1 MFKMCTSA
9 KLPFFLVIRAI
20 NLSPGRA
27 LSQSTT
33 KPVSTVLQTPFP
45 LKARLSQSIS
55 SLCPF
60 LGKTKTFFWGF
71 MSPLTVSWLVSSEEE
86 GNWRGATPPSATSA
100 ADVDA
105 DAADMRGLR
114 FTAAWQGAG
123 VKEEKGF
130 AKKRKRGRVRVGHC
144 TNTIASQPASSLS
157 VLSLCISVCFVE
169 HRVCAEYISFVFS
182 SISSSS
188 SSSSVFYIWKCSL
201 FCLDLQKWPF
211 FPTPIFTLLLLESFF
226 EWHLGHNSLLLLE
239 SFSKWHLGT

>member
-1 MFKMCTSA
+1 MGVHGDDVGIFM
-9 KLPFFLVIRAI
+9 AI
-20 NLSPGRA
+20 L
-27 LSQSTT
+27 L
-33 KPVSTVLQTPFP
+33 
-45 LKARLSQSIS
+45 
-55 SLCPF
+55 
-60 LGKTKTFFWGF
+60 
-71 MSPLTVSWLVSSEEE
+71 MYMSSEGFDNEPTITNLD
-86 GNWRGATPPSATSA
+86 GDDVP
-100 ADVDA
+100 DVDA

-188 SSSSVFYIWKCSL
+188 SSSSVFYI
-201 FCLDLQKWPF
+201 
-211 FPTPIFTLLLLESFF
+211 
-226 EWHLGHNSLLLLE
+226 
-239 SFSKWHLGT
+239 